1 MPSQIGKCLRSSRSN
16 PGLAKVTH
24 DLAQLMSP
32 SNKQP
37 IKQER
42 RKSLDGIRHSADP
55 AALADDPDGKGQGKG
70 KGNDSKKEK
79 KLPKGY
85 VYEALGPKAGTGRSG
100 KDAQCEGDWTT
111 QLEEYESEATKID
124 K

>member
-1 MPSQIGKCLRSSRSN
+1 
-16 PGLAKVTH
+16 
-24 DLAQLMSP
+24 MSP
-32 SNKQP
+32 SNKNP

-55 AALADDPDGKGQGKG
+55 AALADDAEGNGLGKG
-70 KGNDSKKEK
+70 KGKDIKKEK

-85 VYEALGPKAGTGRSG
+85 VYEALGPKVGMGRSG
-100 KDAQCEGDWTT
+100 KNGQCEGDWMTE
-111 QLEEYESEATKID
+111 LEEYESEATEID